1 MVNKE
6 MIGYAILIGLI
17 LAGMAY
23 FMLKGD
29 TKTLQQKIMQTEQ
42 TVSSIRDMATTYAGL
57 SVHKDFTGISMANLK
72 AKQLFQYDV
81 NGTGVSS
88 TIAMPFDDTILMSV
102 APTPNNKGYI
112 VTISLS
118 ANSDLDAV
126 SKQTFEDKINADFK
140 SSTVNITGYT
150 SGGADGTISL
160 QFAN

>member
-57 SVHKDFTGISMANLK
+57 SVYKDFTGLNMESMK

-81 NGTGVSS
+81 TGTGVGS
-88 TIAMPFDDTILMSV
+88 TIAMPFDDTILMAV
-102 APTPNNKGYI
+102 APTLNNKGYI

-118 ANSDLDAV
+118 GNTDLDAV
-126 SKQTFEDKINADFK
+126 AKQTFEDKINADFK

-150 SGGADGTISL
+150 AGGADGTISL

>member
-57 SVHKDFTGISMANLK
+57 SIHKDFTGISMQSMK

-81 NGTGVSS
+81 NGAGTGS

-118 ANSDLDAV
+118 ASSDLDAIA
-126 SKQTFEDKINADFK
+126 KQTFEDKINADFK
-140 SSTVNITGYT
+140 SSAVNITGYT
-150 SGGADGTISL
+150 AGGADGAISI